1 MHDLDFFFYCNPRN
15 KKNLVLDMTRFE
27 NISGKPIFFI
37 YALTLALAENVS
49 HAVSCTTDNLH
60 HSSLLLD
67 LAFVLDAP
75 IQLVEANDGP
85 SL

>member
-1 MHDLDFFFYCNPRN
+1 MA
-15 KKNLVLDMTRFE
+15 RFE
-27 NISGKPIFFI
+27 NIRGKPIFFI
-37 YALTLALAENVS
+37 YALTLAENVG